1 MFVLPLLFINVILI
15 PLGHFCL
22 VHSIILLNLFSCLF
36 PLELITTFN
45 TLHICSWSCY
55 LWYSIAS
62 VICLCLLQ
70 FTYMQQNLSISFLK
84 KVCKFMNKFQRL
96 LTFTGKY
103 FVALK
108 LQIHFSSII
117 LPSPKSLV
125 FSGFLFSWII
135 LLFQKGFIFCL
146 GSST

>member
-1 MFVLPLLFINVILI
+1 MLFINVILI
-15 PLGHFCL
+15 PLVHFGL

-36 PLELITTFN
+36 PLELIITFN
-45 TLHICSWSCY
+45 TLLICSWSCY
-55 LWYSIAS
+55 LLYSIAS
-62 VICLCLLQ
+62 VVCLCLLQ
-70 FTYMQQNLSISFLK
+70 LTYMQQNLSISFLK

-96 LTFTGKY
+96 LTFAGEY

-117 LPSPKSLV
+117 LPSPMSLV

-135 LLFQKGFIFCL
+135 LFLQKGFIFCL
-146 GSST
+146 GSSA